1 MADDVLTPSTDEAAS
16 PSSGSATPTSSS
28 AARMRT
34 RLARIGRS
42 STTDPVLEPL
52 FRVVRNTHPKA
63 DLGVIERAYRTA
75 EQHHEGQ
82 KRKSGDPFITHP
94 LAVTTILAAFAGLA
108 VVFLLAV
115 LARASSESR
124 QVALA
129 TGIVVGGMGAAVI
142 LVFLFV
148 DLPDIGDTG
157 LYDAPGAG
165 NLDATGTA
173 AAGLWMELVG
183 GLILLLSGAALAT
196 LRPEQ
201 LATVVPDRNRPA
213 EPR

>member
-1 MADDVLTPSTDEAAS
+1 MNARLTVVTALLGSLIVVLSQLVTAYSLEDQFGINMANVTL
-16 PSSGSATPTSSS
+16 
-28 AARMRT
+28 
-34 RLARIGRS
+34 
-42 STTDPVLEPL
+42 LEKHGP
-52 FRVVRNTHPKA
+52 
-63 DLGVIERAYRTA
+63 
-75 EQHHEGQ
+75 
-82 KRKSGDPFITHP
+82 
-94 LAVTTILAAFAGLA
+94 VTTILAAFAGLA